1 MKKIAFVILTI
12 VLVFSLT
19 SCKVNWFDQQYDVPW
34 WAIAIPVFV
43 FSAIVL
49 FVAGKHIASKKYVC
63 PKCNKSFYPKWW
75 QAALSIHMNDDRV
88 FKCPHCGRKGFCPI
102 VCAVGG
108 EHPRAMLAPTPDAE
122 RREDRNT
129 T

>member
-102 VCAVGG
+102 VCGKCD
-108 EHPRAMLAPTPDAE
+108 APAPNAE
-122 RREDRNT
+122 RRE
-129 T
+129 